1 MIAGTGKIIF
11 RLHDCRSLKSKR
23 KIVKS
28 IINRISNSFNISVAE
43 VGSNDIH
50 QRAEIGFALIGNDK
64 RLINSK
70 IDKVFNFVEELNT
83 AEIVDSEMEIISL

>member
-28 IINRISNSFNISVAE
+28 IISRISNSFNISVAE

-50 QRAEIGFALIGNDK
+50 QRAEIGFALIGNDQ

-70 IDKVFNFVEELNT
+70 IDKVFNFVEELNA
-83 AEIVDSEMEIISL
+83 AEIVDSEMEIINL

>member
-1 MIAGTGKIIF
+1 MITGTGKIIF